1 MNMKKHL
8 LLSGITRHGKNRIH
22 QHGETWEVIAE
33 GNVGARL
40 NVFHLKSLEKTEG
53 PVGEKGRDER
63 TIFLSDDPNFKI
75 KINMVALSIEEVQ
88 IVTIV
93 DSLTLII
100 GLKGREM
107 GKR

>member
-53 PVGEKGRDER
+53 PIGNKGHDQR
-63 TIFLSDDPNFKI
+63 TIFKSDDPNFKI
-75 KINMVALSIEEVQ
+75 EGVFF
-88 IVTIV
+88 
-93 DSLTLII
+93 
-100 GLKGREM
+100 R
-107 GKR
+107 